1 MTTVIVDTNDIA
13 LENTKEPVYIQHIVP
28 ATVST
33 VSDNTSFVVKESVDT
48 VLVDS
53 GNVGDIVRTGVLG
66 PISAGSDKYYRHNQ
80 STASSIWTIVHPLDK
95 YPSVTIVDSAGDEV
109 EGAINYVGLT
119 TIVVS
124 FSAAFSGSAFL
135 N

>member
-1 MTTVIVDTNDIA
+1 MTTVLVDTNDVA
-13 LENTKEPVYIQHIVP
+13 LESTKESVYVQHIVP

-33 VSDNTSFVVKESVDT
+33 VSENTSFIVKESVDT

-53 GNVGDIVRTGVLG
+53 GNVGEIVRTGVLG
-66 PISAGSDKYYRHNQ
+66 PISAGSDKYYRHDQ
-80 STASSIWTIVHPLDK
+80 STASDTWTITHPLDK
-95 YPSVTIVDSAGDEV
+95 YPSITIVDSAGDEV
-109 EGAINYVGLT
+109 EGAVNYVGLT